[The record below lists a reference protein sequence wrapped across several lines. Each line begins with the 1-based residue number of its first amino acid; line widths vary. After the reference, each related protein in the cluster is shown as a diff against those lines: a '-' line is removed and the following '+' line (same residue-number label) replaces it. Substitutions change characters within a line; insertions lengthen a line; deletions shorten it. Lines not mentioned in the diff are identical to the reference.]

1 MHAFRLLF
9 GLTSFPAITTHKPLK
24 KFKIY
29 TYFFFLY
36 VKCLHEIM
44 LLPIKYDR
52 DNGGSHQSPPLI
64 FPEINRSVIHEL
76 ESNPPVFL

>member
-1 MHAFRLLF
+1 
-9 GLTSFPAITTHKPLK
+9 
-24 KFKIY
+24 
-29 TYFFFLY
+29 
-36 VKCLHEIM
+36 M

-76 ESNPPVFL
+76 ESNLPVFL